1 MGKRRLCAML
11 AGVAFL
17 SACSFAPV
25 YHAPRTAL
33 PTTFKEA
40 GGWQTAQPADRI
52 EHDGWWKAFR
62 DPALDKLEIQVAA
75 ANPDV
80 AAAVARHDEAS
91 ALFDQAR
98 SGLFPTLGLGAQ
110 ISSNRASATRP
121 LRGATQPDIY
131 GANTLDAG
139 FDYDLDLWGKVRNE
153 VAAGRADAQAAA
165 DDLASVRL
173 SLQASLA
180 TAYFK
185 LRGLDQQQKLLADT
199 IDTYQRAL
207 KLTLSRHAGGIA
219 SDLDVSRAQT
229 QLDSAR
235 ASAEDVRAR
244 RALYEH
250 AIATLVG
257 VPASAFSLAPD
268 LTVAYLPA
276 IPAGIPAT
284 LLQRRPDVAAAERR
298 MAAANA
304 RIGVARA
311 AFFPDIT
318 LGLIGGYQSSGLG
331 HWLSAPNEIWSIGPS
346 LALTLFDGG
355 RRQAITDQ
363 ARAKLAENGAQ
374 YRAVVLAACQ
384 QVEDN
389 LALTHHLGDEA
400 DREQEA
406 LDAAERTLQLSMSR
420 YRDGVVSYLDVV
432 TAQTTE
438 LNTKIT
444 MLELDTRRQLAAVG
458 LIAALGGG
466 WSVDGAA
473 AMAATSDKANAAPPT
488 RPAAP
493 VPAAMPVSTTR
504 PNLATT
510 RSTS

>member
-1 MGKRRLCAML
+1 MANRLRLCALL

-17 SACSFAPV
+17 SACSFAPT
-25 YHAPRTAL
+25 YRAPQTAL
-33 PTTFKEA
+33 PASFKEA
-40 GGWQTAQPADRI
+40 GGWQAAKPADRI
-52 EHDGWWKAFR
+52 ARDGWWKAFR
-62 DPALDKLEIQVAA
+62 DPVLDRLEVQVAA

-80 AAAVARHDEAS
+80 AAAVARHDEAA

-98 SGLFPTLGLGAQ
+98 SGLFPTIGLGAQ
-110 ISSNRASATRP
+110 VSSNRQSATRP
-121 LRGATQPDIY
+121 LRGSNQPNVY
-131 GANTLDAG
+131 GSNTLDAG

-153 VAAGRADAQAAA
+153 VAAGRADAQASA

-180 TAYFK
+180 NAYFN
-185 LRGLDQQQKLLADT
+185 LRGLDQQQQLLADT
-199 IDTYQRAL
+199 IDTYRRAL
-207 KLTLSRHAGGIA
+207 QLTMSRHAGGIA

-250 AIATLVG
+250 SIATLTG
-257 VPASAFSLAPD
+257 VPASSFSLTPD
-268 LTVAYLPA
+268 LNAAYLPT

-304 RIGVARA
+304 KIGVVRA

-355 RRQAITDQ
+355 RRQALTDQ
-363 ARAKLAENGAQ
+363 AHAKLAENGAQ

-400 DREQEA
+400 AREQEA

-438 LNTKIT
+438 LNTKVA

-466 WSVDGAA
+466 WSTDGV
-473 AMAATSDKANAAPPT
+473 APG
-488 RPAAP
+488 AQA
-493 VPAAMPVSTTR
+493 PAAMPARSTT
-504 PNLATT
+504 
-510 RSTS
+510 